1 MRIGRGL
8 AAALLAAAAL
18 NACTDVST
26 DPQVPVSL
34 QFDSLPALAVV
45 VGDTMRGGD
54 LVPVAVPVRAFDGSG
69 SIVSDSQVR
78 LIGID
83 TTSVKAFRVIGGLR
97 LVGTTET
104 AAVRIVAQAGS
115 LQSQTQTFAV
125 VPAPTAMVTSNTAS
139 DSIVYDRPDTA
150 LRFRDANVNVIR
162 QVTPEST
169 LVSLNG
175 LRVRMRVVSF
185 STTILDSVRLVG
197 TGSGR
202 PATSAVVTGG
212 VAALRLKAY
221 TRSGATGTGTVVL
234 EASHRARGVEIAG
247 SPLRI
252 TLRLVPFTLAS
263 RSVSGDR
270 VPLAPARTL
279 P

>member
-1 MRIGRGL
+1 MGAARGVT
-8 AAALLAAAAL
+8 AALLTGAAL
-18 NACTDVST
+18 LGCTDVST

-45 VGDTMRGGD
+45 VGDTMRGAD
-54 LVPVAVPVRAFDGSG
+54 LLPAAVPVRAFDGSG
-69 SIVSDSQVR
+69 GSVSDSVVR

-83 TTSVKAFRVIGGLR
+83 STSVRAFRVISGLR
-97 LVGTTET
+97 LVGTAEA

-125 VPAPTAMVTSNTAS
+125 VPAPTGVVTSNTPA

-150 LRFRDANVNVIR
+150 LRFRDVSANVIR
-162 QVTPEST
+162 QVVPEST

-175 LRVRMRVVSF
+175 LRVKLRVVSF

-197 TGSGR
+197 TATGR
-202 PATSAVVTGG
+202 PATSAIVTGG
-212 VAALRLKAY
+212 AATLRLKAY
-221 TRSGATGTGTVVL
+221 TKSGATGTGTVTL
-234 EASHRARGVEIAG
+234 EASHRARGAEIAG
-247 SPLRI
+247 SPRRI
-252 TLRLVPFTLAS
+252 TVRLVPFSLAS
-263 RSVSGDR
+263 GAVSSDR
-270 VPLAPARTL
+270 APLAPARAL

>member
-1 MRIGRGL
+1 MTARRGL
-8 AAALLAAAAL
+8 TAALLTVAAL
-18 NACTDVST
+18 AGCTDVST

-54 LVPVAVPVRAFDGSG
+54 LLPAPVPARAFSGNGGAVPDTQIRIIGIDSTSVRAFTVLSG
-69 SIVSDSQVR
+69 FRIVGAREAS
-78 LIGID
+78 
-83 TTSVKAFRVIGGLR
+83 
-97 LVGTTET
+97 
-104 AAVRIVAQAGS
+104 AVRVVAQAGA

-125 VPAPTAMVTSNTAS
+125 VPAPTRLVTGNTAT

-150 LRFRDANVNVIR
+150 LRYRDVSANVIR
-162 QVTPEST
+162 QVVPEST

-197 TGSGR
+197 TGSGK
-202 PATSAVVTGG
+202 PATSAVVSSG
-212 VAALRLKAY
+212 AATLRLKAY
-221 TRSGATGTGTVVL
+221 TKAGATGTGTVTI
-234 EASHRARGVEIAG
+234 EASHRARGVEVAG

-252 TLRLVPFTLAS
+252 TLRLVPFSLAS
-263 RSVSGDR
+263 GSMVRDR
-270 VPLAPARTL
+270 APLAPTRAL